1 MAIRITNNN
10 YGGRV
15 SISSRGL
22 GGRFQYIAD
31 PVRLLLNDYPEAAAA
46 YSLRKLNNAY
56 AGSAIRV
63 RRSSDNTE
71 TDIGFSGT
79 VLSTSALTA
88 FCGTGSGFVTTWY
101 DQSGNNKNAIQA
113 TTGNQPRIVNSGSIY
128 LLNNTPAIYFSM
140 SGGGLNLT
148 SYFTGTAGT
157 LFRVQKNDT
166 DPPSS
171 FAGAPID
178 NVGTYLVND
187 TSFYPYVDGIIYEK
201 FATSVRKNVGN
212 LTYNLTT
219 SSLFTVLSD
228 TGVWDARYNGT
239 QVYNVSTNTVGYAT
253 DQFASIGSSY
263 RGLVS
268 EIIVYTNNKLNVR
281 TSIESNIS
289 NYYSLYPI
297 TVPTNP
303 WTGSGT
309 ALLDLYPNAA
319 VAYSLRNLSSTY
331 TGPLVRVRRL
341 SDNAE
346 TDIYGISS
354 GLLDESSL
362 LTFAASSSLSVVKWY
377 DQNNNTR
384 DAIQFT
390 NGSQPFIVES
400 GSINKIN
407 SKPTIRFTGASPL
420 SVRTAFS
427 GSSAG
432 TKIQVVRTYADP
444 TSAFAGNVLNYVGN
458 TGGVSGHYP
467 FVDGVIY
474 DEFATTS
481 RKTVGNPTPSLA
493 NLHVYEAVSDSNLFK
508 SFINNSEIF
517 TTATNTVG
525 YNTSPATVGDVYSG
539 SISEVIVYQ
548 SNRSSSLS
556 GINTNI
562 NSYYTIY

>member
-1 MAIRITNNN
+1 MAIRILNNN

-22 GGRFQYIAD
+22 GGRFSYVAD
-31 PVRLLLNDYPEAAAA
+31 PIPLLLDLYSGAAAA
-46 YSLRKLNNAY
+46 YSLRKLTTSY
-56 AGSAIRV
+56 TGSAIRI
-63 RRSSDNTE
+63 RRSSDNAE

-79 VLSTSALTA
+79 ILSTAAITS
-88 FCGTGSGFVTTWY
+88 FCGPGSGFVTTWY
-101 DQSGNNKNAIQA
+101 DQSGNGKNAVQA
-113 TTGNQPRIVNSGSIY
+113 TTANQPRISNAGSVY
-128 LLNNTPAIYFSM
+128 LLNNIPAIYFNM
-140 SGGGLNLT
+140 TGGGLNLT

-178 NVGTYLVND
+178 NVGTYVAND
-187 TSFYPYVDGIIYEK
+187 TSYYPFTDGVIYEK

-212 LTYNLTT
+212 LAYNLTS

-239 QVYNVSTNTVGYAT
+239 QVYNTLTNTVGYAT
-253 DQFASIGSSY
+253 NQFASLGSSY

-309 ALLDLYPNAA
+309 ALLDLYPNADM
-319 VAYSLRNLSSTY
+319 AYSLRNLSSIY
-331 TGPLVRVRRL
+331 TGPLIRVRRS
-341 SDNAE
+341 SDNLE
-346 TDIYGISS
+346 TDIYGISN
-354 GLLDESSL
+354 GQLDENTL
-362 LTFAASSSLSVVKWY
+362 LTFAAASSLSIVKWY

-384 DAIQFT
+384 DAIQFN

-407 SKPTIRFTGASPL
+407 SRPTIRFTGTSPL
-420 SVRTAFS
+420 PVRTAFS
-427 GSSAG
+427 GSVG

-444 TSAFAGNVLNYVGN
+444 TGIYIGNVLNNVG
-458 TGGVSGHYP
+458 TAGFSGHYP
-467 FVDGVIY
+467 FSDGVIY

-525 YNTSPATVGDVYSG
+525 YNANPATVGDGYSG

-556 GINTNI
+556 AINANI

>member
-22 GGRFQYIAD
+22 GGRFQYAAD
-31 PVRLLLNDYPEAAAA
+31 PIPLLLDLYSGAAAA
-46 YSLRKLNNAY
+46 YSLRKLSTSY
-56 AGSAIRV
+56 TGSAIRV
-63 RRSSDNTE
+63 RRLSDNAE

-79 VLSTSALTA
+79 TLSTSALTA
-88 FCGTGSGFVTTWY
+88 FCGATSGFVTTWY
-101 DQSGNNKNAIQA
+101 DQSGNGKNAIQA
-113 TTGNQPRIVNSGSIY
+113 ATANQPRIVNAGSIY

-140 SGGGLNLT
+140 SGGGLSLT

-187 TSFYPYVDGIIYEK
+187 NSYYPYTDGVIYEK

-212 LTYNLTT
+212 LLYTLTS

-228 TGVWDARYNGT
+228 TGFWDARYNGT
-239 QVYNVSTNTVGYAT
+239 QVYNTLTNTVGYAT
-253 DQFASIGSSY
+253 NQFASIGSSY
-263 RGLVS
+263 VGLIS
-268 EIIVYTNNKLNVR
+268 EIVVYTNNKLNVR

-289 NYYSLYPI
+289 NYYRLYPI

-309 ALLDLYPNAA
+309 ALLDLYPNANM
-319 VAYSLRNLSSTY
+319 AYSLRNLSSTY
-331 TGPLVRVRRL
+331 TGPLIRVRRL
-341 SDNAE
+341 LDNAE
-346 TDIYGISS
+346 TDIYGISN
-354 GLLDESSL
+354 GQLDESSL
-362 LTFAASSSLSVVKWY
+362 LTFAGSNSLSVVKWY

-407 SKPTIRFTGASPL
+407 SKPTIRFTGTSPL

-427 GSSAG
+427 GSAG
-432 TKIQVVRTYADP
+432 TKIQVIRTYADP
-444 TSAFAGNVLNYVGN
+444 TIGFAGNVLNNVGN
-458 TGGVSGHYP
+458 AGGISGHYP
-467 FVDGVIY
+467 FSDGVIY

-525 YNTSPATVGDVYSG
+525 YNISPATVGDAYSG
-539 SISEVIVYQ
+539 SISEIIVYQ

>member
-1 MAIRITNNN
+1 MAIRIINNN

-31 PVRLLLNDYPEAAAA
+31 PVPLLLDTYSGAAAA
-46 YSLRKLNNAY
+46 YSLRKLSTNYN
-56 AGSAIRV
+56 GSAIRI

-79 VLSTSALTA
+79 LLSTAAITS
-88 FCGTGSGFVTTWY
+88 FCGTGSAFVTTWY
-101 DQSGNNKNAIQA
+101 DQSGNGKNAIQA
-113 TTGNQPRIVNSGSIY
+113 TAASQPRIVNSGSIY
-128 LLNNTPAIYFSM
+128 LLNNAPSIYFSIN
-140 SGGGLNLT
+140 GGGLNLT

-157 LFRVQKNDT
+157 LFRVQKNDF

-187 TSFYPYVDGIIYEK
+187 TSYYPFTDGVIYEK
-201 FATSVRKNVGN
+201 FATNLRKNVGN
-212 LTYNLTT
+212 LTYTLTS

-228 TGVWDARYNGT
+228 TGIWDARYNGT
-239 QVYNVSTNTVGYAT
+239 QVYNISTNTVGYAT

-268 EIIVYTNNKLNVR
+268 EIIVYTSNKISVR
-281 TSIESNIS
+281 TPIESNIS

-309 ALLDLYPNAA
+309 ALLDLYPNADM
-319 VAYSLRNLSSTY
+319 AYSLRNLSSTY
-331 TGPLVRVRRL
+331 TGPLIRVRRS
-341 SDNAE
+341 SDNLE
-346 TDIYGISS
+346 TDVYGVSS
-354 GLLDESSL
+354 GLLDESTL
-362 LTFAASSSLSVVKWY
+362 LIFAASSSLSIVKWY

-427 GSSAG
+427 GSAG
-432 TKIQVVRTYADP
+432 TKIQVIRTYADP
-444 TSAFAGNVLNYVGN
+444 TSTFVGNVLNNVGN
-458 TGGVSGHYP
+458 GGSSGHYP
-467 FVDGVIY
+467 FADGVIY

-525 YNTSPATVGDVYSG
+525 YNSTVPIVGDAYSG

-548 SNRSSSLS
+548 SNRSSSLL

-562 NSYYTIY
+562 NSYYSIY